1 MKGMIIMKNKK
12 IVLFF
17 LIVLAGIIVFN
28 IFMSKDDDANMSE
41 DSIVF
46 QGDGEK
52 KVSVDIAIQGDEG
65 ILYIGNVICMDSK
78 PTLMD
83 VINTI
88 NENDQGVVIDIGD
101 DGVIEKI
108 NDTENNESWKIEIDN
123 EKIDETNV
131 NKIYLKSMQGIT
143 IRS

>member
-1 MKGMIIMKNKK
+1 MP
-12 IVLFF
+12 LQ
-17 LIVLAGIIVFN
+17 L
-28 IFMSKDDDANMSE
+28 E
-41 DSIVF
+41 
-46 QGDGEK
+46 
-52 KVSVDIAIQGDEG
+52 
-65 ILYIGNVICMDSK
+65 LYI
-78 PTLMD
+78 
-83 VINTI
+83 INTI